1 MFITARAKLGDA
13 QTAAEALSW
22 LSPAERL
29 AVLGDRDLFHVLVR
43 LVNPDVP
50 DRPALRSA

>member
-1 MFITARAKLGDA
+1 MFMTARAKLGDA
-13 QTAAEALSW
+13 HTAEEALGW

-29 AVLGDRDLFHVLVR
+29 AVLGDRDLFHALVR
-43 LVNPDVP
+43 LTNPTLP